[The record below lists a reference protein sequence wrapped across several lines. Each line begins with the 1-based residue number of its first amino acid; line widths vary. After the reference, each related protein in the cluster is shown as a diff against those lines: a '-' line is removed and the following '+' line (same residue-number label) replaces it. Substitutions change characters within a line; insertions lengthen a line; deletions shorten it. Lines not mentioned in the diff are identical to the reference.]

1 MKLLLIGPPGSGK
14 TVIANKL
21 SELFSIP
28 FIKTGSLLRELDS
41 SNKNFSIIKSSM
53 EKGELAPNSAVA
65 EILKA
70 EIEKYPNGFALDG
83 WMRQLSD
90 KDFLEIDFD
99 KVIFLDCPKE
109 VCKDR
114 ILNRV
119 VCRVHGSIY
128 SFSEEV
134 CSLCK
139 GNLEKR
145 SDDTEETF
153 ENRWKVYENLT
164 LPVIEYYKNKGKLFV
179 VDATKSIPEIGEKL
193 KELNG

>member
-1 MKLLLIGPPGSGK
+1 
-14 TVIANKL
+14 
-21 SELFSIP
+21 
-28 FIKTGSLLRELDS
+28 
-41 SNKNFSIIKSSM
+41 M